1 MKIRLAVLERDKIY
15 LNRLSAVFGGK
26 YADKCE
32 MYAFTDQEAAM
43 AALDASGID
52 VLLASVSFD
61 IDTNA
66 IPKRCGFAYLVESSD
81 IDTVKDQPAICKF
94 QMADLIYKQILMVY
108 SDHASRIGFKMDGDS
123 ARTILFTG
131 VSGGVGTSTMAAA
144 CARHFAATGKKVVYL
159 NLEKFGSS
167 DLYFQGQ
174 GQFTMGDVIF
184 AVKSKKPNLNMKL
197 NGCIKQDASGVHFF
211 SQSPIALDMLEL
223 NTEDITRLLETLKR
237 NCDKDYIIV
246 DADFDPGKDFLE
258 IMRQMHAIVLVG
270 NGTAESNLKTER
282 AYGALTTLESGADL
296 PLSKRMCFLYNMVSR
311 QGGSEIACKDLR
323 VIGGAPKYAGA
334 TVDQILSRLQQLD
347 VFDKIL

>member
-1 MKIRLAVLERDKIY
+1 MKIRLAVLEKDKIY

-61 IDTNA
+61 IDTGA

-144 CARHFAATGKKVVYL
+144 CARHFAAAGKKVVYL
-159 NLEKFGSS
+159 NLERFGSPE
-167 DLYFQGQ
+167 LFFHGQ

-197 NGCIKQDASGVHFF
+197 DGCIRQDASGVHFF
-211 SQSPIALDMLEL
+211 AQCPIALDMLEL
-223 NTEDITRLLETLKR
+223 NAEDITRLLETLKR
-237 NCDKDYIIV
+237 NCDNDYIVV
-246 DADFDPGKDFLE
+246 DADFSLDKEFLD

-270 NGTAESNLKTER
+270 NGTSESNLKTER
-282 AYGALTTLESGADL
+282 AYEALMTLENGADL
-296 PLSKRMCFLYNMVSR
+296 PLNKRMGFLYNKVSSR
-311 QGGSEIACKDLR
+311 GGSEIACKDLR
-323 VIGGAPKYAGA
+323 VLGGASNYAGMD
-334 TVDQILSRLQQLD
+334 TEHLLGKLQQLD

>member
-1 MKIRLAVLERDKIY
+1 MKIRLAVLEKDKIY

-81 IDTVKDQPAICKF
+81 IDTVKEQPAICKF

-144 CARHFAATGKKVVYL
+144 CARHFAAAGKKVVYL
-159 NLEKFGSS
+159 NLEKFGSPE
-167 DLYFQGQ
+167 LYFHGQ

-184 AVKSKKPNLNMKL
+184 AVKSKKPNLNLKL
-197 NGCIKQDASGVHFF
+197 DGCIRQDASGVYFF
-211 SQSPIALDMLEL
+211 AQSPIALDMLEL
-223 NTEDITRLLETLKR
+223 NVEDISRLLETLKR
-237 NCDKDYIIV
+237 NCDNDYIIV
-246 DADFDPGKDFLE
+246 DADFSPDKEFLD

-270 NGTAESNLKTER
+270 NGTNESNLKTER
-282 AYGALTTLESGADL
+282 AYEALMTLESGADL
-296 PLSKRMCFLYNMVSR
+296 PLNKRMGFLYNKVSSR
-311 QGGSEIACKDLR
+311 GGSEIACKDLR
-323 VIGGAPKYAGA
+323 VLGGASNYAGMA
-334 TVDQILSRLQQLD
+334 VEPLLGKLQQLD